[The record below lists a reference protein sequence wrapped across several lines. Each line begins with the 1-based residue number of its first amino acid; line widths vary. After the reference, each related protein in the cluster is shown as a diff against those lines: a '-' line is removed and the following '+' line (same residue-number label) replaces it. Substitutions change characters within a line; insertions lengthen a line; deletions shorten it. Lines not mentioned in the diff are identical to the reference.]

1 MLDRERAGGGATHAF
16 PVVGGDE
23 MRLRDKVAV
32 ITGAGSGMGL
42 AMARR
47 FAAEGARVVAGDWNA
62 ARLDS
67 AVTEIAAGGGV
78 IVGAQGDIADQ
89 ATAEG
94 LVDLAVSTH
103 GRIDV
108 LVNNAGVI
116 DYMQG
121 VGELSDDVWRR
132 VLGINLDGPMFTMRR
147 AVPRMVAQG
156 GGSIVNVAS
165 TAGFHGG
172 AAGAAYTAAK
182 HALVGL
188 TRNTAWMYATRG
200 VRCNAI
206 APGGTRTNIGETMP
220 PERLDPSGAARAGA
234 YAALMPAVLDPEDIA
249 AVALFLASDEARN
262 VNGALVPAD
271 AGWTAA

>member
-1 MLDRERAGGGATHAF
+1 
-16 PVVGGDE
+16 
-23 MRLRDKVAV
+23 MRLQDKVVV

-42 AMARR
+42 AMAKR
-47 FAAEGARVVAGDWNA
+47 FAAEGAKVVAGDWNA
-62 ARLDS
+62 SRLEA
-67 AVTEIAAGGGV
+67 AVAEIRANGGT
-78 IVGAQGDIADQ
+78 IVGAQGNIADQ

-108 LVNNAGVI
+108 LVNNAGVM

-121 VGELSDDVWRR
+121 VGELSDDIWRR

-147 AVPRMVAQG
+147 AVPLMVKQG

-165 TAGFHGG
+165 TAGIEGG
-172 AAGAAYTAAK
+172 AAGAAYTASK

-188 TRNTAWMYATRG
+188 TRNTAWMYATHG

-206 APGGTRTNIGETMP
+206 CPGATRTNIGETMT
-220 PERLDPSGAARAGA
+220 PSRMDAAGAARAGA
-234 YAALMPAVLDPEDIA
+234 YAALIPATLEPEDIA
-249 AVALFLASDEARN
+249 ALALFLASDESRY
-262 VNGALVPAD
+262 VNGAIIPAD
-271 AGWTAA
+271 GGWTAA